1 MFFSDL
7 IAIPSR
13 MLTVKQ
19 ALVFSKVTKIM
30 SIVNRIK
37 KLKKEKNAVILAHNY
52 QLPEVQDIADFVGD
66 SLGLSI
72 EAARTDAAII
82 VFCGVHFMA
91 ETAKILSPQKIVLL
105 PDKNAGCPMADM
117 IDAGG
122 LKSLQEKYP
131 DTVTV
136 CYVNTTAAVK
146 ALCDYCCTSANA
158 QKIMENILLN
168 HKDKKIIFVPDQ
180 YLAQNVAAQVKQDFI
195 IWEGYCP
202 THAKILPENIMQAK
216 RLHPEA
222 KVIVHPECR
231 PEVTAL
237 ADVVTST
244 EGMGKYI
251 KKARDTEFIIG
262 TETGIIHRMKKE
274 NPDKIFYPVTEM
286 AVCPNMKKITLEK
299 VLWSLEDLSYEI
311 TVPPDIMKKA
321 RLSIDRMLQIV

>member
-1 MFFSDL
+1 MNIID
-7 IAIPSR
+7 
-13 MLTVKQ
+13 K
-19 ALVFSKVTKIM
+19 
-30 SIVNRIK
+30 IK
-37 KLKKEKNAVILAHNY
+37 KLKNEKNAVILAHNY
-52 QLPEVQDIADFVGD
+52 QIPEVQDIADFVGD

-72 EAARTDAAII
+72 EAARTDASII

-117 IDAGG
+117 IDAGS
-122 LKSLQEKYP
+122 LKSLQEKHP
-131 DTVTV
+131 DAVTV

-158 QKIMENILLN
+158 QKIMENILSN
-168 HKDKKIIFVPDQ
+168 HKGKEIIFVPDQ
-180 YLAQNVAAQVKQDFI
+180 FLAQNVSAQVKHDFI

-216 RLHPEA
+216 RLYPKA

-231 PEVTAL
+231 PTVTEL

-244 EGMGKYI
+244 EGMSKYI
-251 KKARDTEFIIG
+251 RKAPETEFIIG
-262 TETGIIHRMKKE
+262 TEIGIIHRMKKE

-311 TVPPDIMKKA
+311 IVPPDIMEKA
-321 RLSIDRMLQIV
+321 RLSIERMLQVV